1 MRCIKTRGKKGVP
14 HRDPAD
20 PPRRRGNKVRGHGT
34 WDNDRPPVVGTFG
47 RETGQVR
54 LEVCASNRIID
65 LQPHVDDFCAP
76 KATVNTD
83 EWQGYNR
90 VADSGRSRVS
100 VCHTPGARVWAKDLD
115 GDGVREVHVNTAE
128 GFWTG
133 LRNFLRPFRG
143 VNKVYLQQYVIM
155 HEWAHHLKTVTL
167 DFLRIL
173 CGVGTTQLTT

>member
-1 MRCIKTRGKKGVP
+1 MRGKKGVP
-14 HRDPAD
+14 HLDPAD

-47 RETGQVR
+47 RETGQAR
-54 LEVCASNRIID
+54 LEVCASNRIVD
-65 LQPHVDDFCAP
+65 LQPHVEDFSAP

-83 EWQGYNR
+83 EWRGYNR
-90 VADSGRSRVS
+90 VEDSGRCRVS

-115 GDGVREVHVNTAE
+115 GDGIREVHVNTAE

-155 HEWAHHLKTVTL
+155 HEWAHNLKTATA

-173 CGVGTTQLTT
+173 CGITQLVT

>member
-1 MRCIKTRGKKGVP
+1 VP
-14 HRDPAD
+14 HRNPAD

-34 WDNDRPPVVGTFG
+34 WDNDRPPVTGTFG
-47 RETGQVR
+47 RESGQAR
-54 LEVCASNRIID
+54 LEVCRSNTIAE
-65 LQPHVDDFCAP
+65 LQPHVEKFSAP
-76 KATVNTD
+76 QTTVNTD

-90 VADSGRSRVS
+90 VADSGRTHVT

-143 VNKVYLQQYVIM
+143 VSKVFLHQYVVM
-155 HEWAHHLKTVTL
+155 HQWAHNLKTVTL
-167 DFLRIL
+167 DFLRLL
-173 CGVGTTQLTT
+173 CGITQLAT